1 MTPLE
6 LCPHTSLCALFPIS
20 HCSCIVC
27 YITFIS
33 FNLYFFLL
41 SCSIYICKAMWRDKG
56 LLVLLLVLESR
67 LKWHSQCLCSTFCRI
82 RLFDTGFPMLPVPL
96 AGAGCVLLLAAIL
109 WHMFSKYDN
118 I

>member
-33 FNLYFFLL
+33 FNLLFLAFISFNL
-41 SCSIYICKAMWRDKG
+41 Y
-56 LLVLLLVLESR
+56 L
-67 LKWHSQCLCSTFCRI
+67 
-82 RLFDTGFPMLPVPL
+82 
-96 AGAGCVLLLAAIL
+96 
-109 WHMFSKYDN
+109 
-118 I
+118 